1 MENLKPDVVTT
12 QIPCDM
18 PYFIRTKIAY
28 EEAWGR
34 FIRGKFDYKFYVNPN
49 PISIYDIM
57 LNSESIR

>member
-1 MENLKPDVVTT
+1 
-12 QIPCDM
+12 M